1 MQNPMQQMLK
11 PAVMPTQ
18 QGGSASKV
26 WRQPPRNNFGGGISG
41 GNATFW
47 TPPSGFEGAT
57 KPNQYDIGY
66 ISEGMG
72 KLKDSAYNPTTY
84 TPYQF
89 KNVGPYGSDKY
100 GKTSDKDISSMYQQ
114 AMNVATR
121 PVIAQGQERMRQALQ
136 GWGANQMSSAAGK
149 ELAMKNA
156 QATGSQVADI
166 GAKIGSDIS
175 GRMLTQ
181 DETARGKEF
190 DSRATAR
197 QADYNQRTQLQRDQA
212 AENFRA
218 AGFSEDQA
226 KAMADDVYKRAGAM
240 IGGGFNWINFQRGA
254 GQDEYN
260 KYNDA
265 GFDESWI

>member
-1 MQNPMQQMLK
+1 MQNLTQMFK
-11 PAVMPTQ
+11 PAVMPQ
-18 QGGSASKV
+18 AGSASSKIY
-26 WRQPPRNNFGGGISG
+26 RKPPRNDFGGGLSG
-41 GNATFW
+41 GNASFW

-57 KPNQYDIGY
+57 QPNKYDIGY
-66 ISEGMG
+66 INEGMG
-72 KLKDSAYNPTTY
+72 MLKDSAYRPSGKYNPY
-84 TPYQF
+84 KFSGQ
-89 KNVGPYGSDKY
+89 KY
-100 GKTSDKDISSMYQQ
+100 GKTSDANISNMYQQ

-121 PVIAQGQERMRQALQ
+121 PVMAQGQERMRQASQ

-156 QATGSQVADI
+156 QATGAQVADI

-181 DETARGKEF
+181 DETAREREF
-190 DSRATAR
+190 N
-197 QADYNQRTQLQRDQA
+197 QASQIQRDQA
-212 AENFRA
+212 AENFKA

-254 GQDEYN
+254 AQDEYN

-265 GFDESWI
+265 AFDESWI